1 MVKKLLIHLRH
12 PDAKAPTK
20 GSPYAAGHDLY
31 SCEDVVINAGGR
43 RLVNI
48 GISAFFPF
56 GTYGRIASRSG
67 LSLTNGLE
75 VGAGVIDFDYGG
87 IIKVLLYNHSEADY
101 KVAIGDR
108 IAQLI
113 IVKIEYCDIDVK
125 LLEVDFRKDL
135 VRGDK
140 GFGST
145 GV

>member
-1 MVKKLLIHLRH
+1 MGNKLLIHLKH
-12 PDAKAPTK
+12 EHAKAPTK
-20 GSPYAAGHDLY
+20 GSFYSAGHDLY
-31 SCEDVVINAGGR
+31 SCEDVVITAGGR

-48 GISAFFPF
+48 GITAFFPF
-56 GTYGRIASRSG
+56 GTYGRISSRSG

-87 IIKVLLYNHSEADY
+87 VIKVLLYNHSEADY

-113 IVKIEYCDIDVK
+113 VVKIEYCDIDVEEVA
-125 LLEVDFRKDL
+125 LE

-145 GV
+145 GI

>member
-1 MVKKLLIHLRH
+1 MVKKLLIHLKH
-12 PDAKAPTK
+12 PNATAPTK
-20 GSPYAAGHDLY
+20 GSPYSAGHDLY
-31 SCEDVVINAGGR
+31 SCEDVVITAHGR

-48 GISAFFPF
+48 GITAFFPF

-87 IIKVLLYNHSEADY
+87 IIKVLLYNHSDADY

-113 IVKIEYCDIDVK
+113 VVKIEYCDIDVK
-125 LLEVDFRKDL
+125 LLEIQ
-135 VRGDK
+135 VRGDN

-145 GV
+145 GI